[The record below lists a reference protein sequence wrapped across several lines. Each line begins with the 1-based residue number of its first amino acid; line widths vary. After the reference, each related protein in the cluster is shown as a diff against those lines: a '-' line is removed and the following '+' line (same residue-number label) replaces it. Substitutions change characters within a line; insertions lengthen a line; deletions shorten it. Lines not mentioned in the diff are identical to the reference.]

1 MRTVLVFIA
10 LLLVVAPAV
19 AQFWTQ
25 YANARFGF
33 SLDIP
38 PGYEA
43 QGESDN
49 GDGQVFLD
57 PATTQTLT
65 VWGGWLV
72 LGDFEEEVRLRLSW
86 AEDEAWNIT
95 GETVTP
101 TWAEFTAI
109 KGVRVLYQRL
119 IAGCDG
125 AAYAA
130 FRLDYLVTD
139 TSKVTDIIEGL
150 KPTFLP
156 PSNC

>member
-1 MRTVLVFIA
+1 MRFTLALALVLFA
-10 LLLVVAPAV
+10 AAPAA

-25 YANARFGF
+25 YANARFGY

-49 GDGQVFLD
+49 GDGQVFFD

-65 VWGGWLV
+65 VWGGFV
-72 LGDFEEEVRLRLSW
+72 LDDFEAEVRSIISSE
-86 AEDEAWNIT
+86 EDNAWNII

-101 TWAEFTAI
+101 SWAEFTAL
-109 KGVRVLYQRL
+109 KGMRVLHQRL

-139 TSKVTDIIEGL
+139 TSKIAEIIEGL
-150 KPTFLP
+150 EPTFLP

>member
-1 MRTVLVFIA
+1 MRFTLALVLVLFA
-10 LLLVVAPAV
+10 AAPAA

-25 YANARFGF
+25 YANARFGY

-49 GDGQVFLD
+49 GDGQVFFD

-65 VWGGWLV
+65 VWGGFV
-72 LGDFEEEVRLRLSW
+72 LDDFEAEVRSIISSE
-86 AEDEAWNIT
+86 EDNAWNIT

-101 TWAEFTAI
+101 SWAEFTAL
-109 KGVRVLYQRL
+109 KGMRVLHQRL

-139 TSKVTDIIEGL
+139 TSKIAEIIEGL
-150 KPTFLP
+150 EPTFLP
-156 PSNC
+156 PSTC

>member
-1 MRTVLVFIA
+1 MRFTLALALVLFA
-10 LLLVVAPAV
+10 AAPAA

-25 YANARFGF
+25 YANARFGY

-49 GDGQVFLD
+49 GDGQVFFD

-65 VWGGWLV
+65 VWGGFV
-72 LGDFEEEVRLRLSW
+72 LDDLEAEVRSIISSE
-86 AEDEAWNIT
+86 EDNAWNIT

-101 TWAEFTAI
+101 SWAEFTAL
-109 KGVRVLYQRL
+109 KGMRVLHQRL

-139 TSKVTDIIEGL
+139 TSKIAEIIEGL
-150 KPTFLP
+150 EPTFLP

>member
-1 MRTVLVFIA
+1 MRFTLALALVLFA
-10 LLLVVAPAV
+10 AAPAA

-25 YANARFGF
+25 YANARFGY

-49 GDGQVFLD
+49 GDGQVFFD

-65 VWGGWLV
+65 VWGGFV
-72 LGDFEEEVRLRLSW
+72 LDDFEAEVRSIISSE
-86 AEDEAWNIT
+86 EDNAWNIT

-101 TWAEFTAI
+101 SWAEFTAL
-109 KGVRVLYQRL
+109 KGMRVLHQRL

-139 TSKVTDIIEGL
+139 TSKIAEIIEGL
-150 KPTFLP
+150 EPTFLP
-156 PSNC
+156 PSTC

>member
-1 MRTVLVFIA
+1 MRFTLALALVLFA
-10 LLLVVAPAV
+10 AAPAA

-25 YANARFGF
+25 YANARFGY

-49 GDGQVFLD
+49 GDGQVFFD

-65 VWGGWLV
+65 VWGGFV
-72 LGDFEEEVRLRLSW
+72 LDDFEAEVRSIISSE
-86 AEDEAWNIT
+86 EDNAWNIT

-101 TWAEFTAI
+101 SWAEFTAL
-109 KGVRVLYQRL
+109 KGMRVLHQRL

-139 TSKVTDIIEGL
+139 TSKIAEIIEGL
-150 KPTFLP
+150 EPTFLP

>member
-1 MRTVLVFIA
+1 MRFTLALALVLFA
-10 LLLVVAPAV
+10 AAPAA

-25 YANARFGF
+25 YANARFGY

-49 GDGQVFLD
+49 GDGQVFFD

-65 VWGGWLV
+65 VWGGFV
-72 LGDFEEEVRLRLSW
+72 LDDFEAEVRSIISSE
-86 AEDEAWNIT
+86 EDDAWNIT

-101 TWAEFTAI
+101 SWAEFTAL
-109 KGVRVLYQRL
+109 KGMRVLHQRL

-139 TSKVTDIIEGL
+139 TSKIAEIIEGL
-150 KPTFLP
+150 EPTFLP
-156 PSNC
+156 PSTC